1 MAIYTLKVFNPEVSY
16 LHSVLLRE
24 YQPSAIKY
32 TYSINYHSS
41 NQNKSQC

>member
-24 YQPSAIKY
+24 YQPSIKY

-41 NQNKSQC
+41 NQNKSRC